1 MGVEEVLSIIIQYK
15 QILFVILALFG
26 LLIIILVDDIKS
38 VQIISA
44 LVICGI
50 VGFHNIELLASIP
63 DRLKENRSSSVEATA
78 LQKIPEQDED
88 KKEEEQQTTIK
99 VTIPITETTNTNPTK
114 KFLNGI
120 WQYEGDAD
128 IKLQFTDDN
137 TVGLYV
143 DDVTMIGT
151 YTLSGN
157 RIQMNY
163 TTSFVDDYMLGGSNL
178 TLYFKPHENK
188 RKCYLIM
195 EDGTTML
202 FSKLGGL

>member
-15 QILFVILALFG
+15 QVLFVILALFG

-63 DRLKENRSSSVEATA
+63 DRLKENHSSSVEAANLHEIT
-78 LQKIPEQDED
+78 EQEKD
-88 KKEEEQQTTIK
+88 KEEEQQTTIK
-99 VTIPITETTNTNPTK
+99 VTIPITETTNANPTK

-120 WQYEGDAD
+120 WQYEGNAD
-128 IKLQFTDDN
+128 IKLQFTDDD

-163 TTSFVDDYMLGGSNL
+163 TTSFVEDYMLGGSNL

>member
-15 QILFVILALFG
+15 QVLFVILALFG

-63 DRLKENRSSSVEATA
+63 DRLKENHSSSVEAANLHEIT
-78 LQKIPEQDED
+78 EQEKD
-88 KKEEEQQTTIK
+88 KEEEQQTTIK
-99 VTIPITETTNTNPTK
+99 VTIPITETTNANPTK

-120 WQYEGDAD
+120 WQYEGNAD

-163 TTSFVDDYMLGGSNL
+163 TTSFVEDYMLGGSNL

>member
-63 DRLKENRSSSVEATA
+63 DRLKENHSSSVEAANLHEIT
-78 LQKIPEQDED
+78 EQEKD
-88 KKEEEQQTTIK
+88 KEEEQQTTIK
-99 VTIPITETTNTNPTK
+99 VTIPITETTNANPTK

-120 WQYEGDAD
+120 WQYEGNAD
-128 IKLQFTDDN
+128 IKLQFTDDD

-163 TTSFVDDYMLGGSNL
+163 TTSFVEDYMLGGSNL

>member
-15 QILFVILALFG
+15 QVLFVILALFG

-38 VQIISA
+38 VQIIFA

-63 DRLKENRSSSVEATA
+63 DRLKENHSSSVEAANLHEIT
-78 LQKIPEQDED
+78 EQEKD
-88 KKEEEQQTTIK
+88 KEEEQQTTIK
-99 VTIPITETTNTNPTK
+99 VTIPITETTNANPTK

-120 WQYEGDAD
+120 WQYEGNAD

-163 TTSFVDDYMLGGSNL
+163 TTSFVEDYMLGGSNL